1 MVGQWSLEWVGES
14 RRCPNKCSSSLF
26 MGTQPHWH
34 ICKRY
39 RQRYVAQVV
48 GRSQLESVGESWWN
62 FDKRSNCCMLGTQSH
77 WHICERNRYGYAS
90 QVVGRSQLVRL
101 GVSWWRFD
109 QCSVSLFVGTQ
120 QTWHLRKRKWRTD
133 VLKVVWRPMA
143 RLGCPRWRLA
153 QCSGCCWCC
162 RSQSHPHS
170 RLRNWW
176 CTIQKELDW
185 SLDWLGQVRRWDR
198 SLHSSNLR
206 SVIFMKSGLCN

>member
-1 MVGQWSLEWVGES
+1 MVGQWSLELVGES

-39 RQRYVAQVV
+39 RQRY
-48 GRSQLESVGESWWN
+48 
-62 FDKRSNCCMLGTQSH
+62 
-77 WHICERNRYGYAS
+77 AS

-109 QCSVSLFVGTQ
+109 QCSVSLLVGTQ

-185 SLDWLGQVRRWDR
+185 SLDWMGQVRRWDR

-206 SVIFMKSGLCN
+206 SVIFMKSSLCN